1 MTFKVGD
8 RVECINGS
16 SFFYVGDLGTVKQV
30 SDDMCDIEWDV
41 ARRPHHEGKRWW
53 ASFEKLKNVQ
63 PLEEFV
69 SAPDS
74 GALLRKFDSGATR
87 DLDTSKLDYEAFLA
101 PSVLEAY
108 AEYMHSNRLQADGS
122 LRDGDNWQKGIPR
135 NVYMKSMFRH
145 FFDVWKEH
153 RGLSTPDGL
162 KKNLM
167 ALLFNVMGYAFELLK
182 EKENV

>member
-1 MTFKVGD
+1 MTD
-8 RVECINGS
+8 S
-16 SFFYVGDLGTVKQV
+16 S
-30 SDDMCDIEWDV
+30 
-41 ARRPHHEGKRWW
+41 
-53 ASFEKLKNVQ
+53 
-63 PLEEFV
+63 
-69 SAPDS
+69 
-74 GALLRKFDSGATR
+74 ALLRKFDSGATR

-162 KKNLM
+162 QKNLM

-182 EKENV
+182 EKENVISN